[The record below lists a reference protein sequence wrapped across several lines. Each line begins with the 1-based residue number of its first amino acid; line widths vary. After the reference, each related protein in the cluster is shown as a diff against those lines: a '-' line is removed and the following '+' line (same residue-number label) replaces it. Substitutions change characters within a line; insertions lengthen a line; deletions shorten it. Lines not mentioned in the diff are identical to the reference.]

1 MYWYALKSFR
11 KNKEELNI
19 NDIHKY
25 FTSYHTVVKELIAS
39 TKKDRIHKTEI
50 TDSKPTKQR
59 HQDYVFLIE
68 DAAHAATPYMVEGTF
83 QAI

>member
-1 MYWYALKSFR
+1 VYWYALKSFR

-50 TDSKPTKQR
+50 TDLKPTKQG

-68 DAAHAATPYMVEGTF
+68 DAARATTPYMVERTC